1 MRKRFGAF
9 NSLRAATAMSV
20 RFGGN
25 CKSDRVRSI
34 SSPEHFNTA
43 VNYYLVEDVFSN
55 LLLVISP
62 GVFDFFQ
69 ELITPFVD

>member
-1 MRKRFGAF
+1 MF
-9 NSLRAATAMSV
+9 V

-25 CKSDRVRSI
+25 CKSDRVRGI

-62 GVFDFFQ
+62 GVFDFFKS
-69 ELITPFVD
+69 